1 MPERKKNC
9 PLVLVIRDGWGF
21 RESSELNA
29 VERFSPESF
38 EKKLVLKYPNAL
50 LGASGNFVGLPEGYQ
65 GNSEVGH
72 LTIGAGRVLFESIE
86 KINKSIR
93 EGDFFRNPAFLSAIG
108 NCKERGSTLHI
119 IGLIQKEGVHSHIDH
134 LFAILDICRREGLSS
149 VKVHPITD
157 GRDAPV
163 KNSIGNLR
171 ALSEKLSELGFGEI
185 STISGRYYAMD
196 RDKKWERT
204 KLAYDAIFSGKAQ
217 NSFSDAEEFL
227 LSCYEKGETDEFV
240 IPGTR
245 EGYPGIGENDSVIF
259 FNFRTDRTRQ
269 LTRAIVEREFSG
281 FERGKGGFFPVF
293 VGMTD
298 YYSPIDGI
306 GTRTFFAFPAEK
318 PEGFLGE
325 ILSREGFSQ
334 LRISETEKYAHV
346 TFFFNGQVEPPYPGE
361 ERILV
366 PSPKVAT
373 YDLVP
378 EMSADAITEKLLLEI
393 DRHDVI
399 IANLVNGDM
408 VGHTGNWEATLLGA
422 KKVDSC
428 IERIADAVL
437 RRNGTL
443 IVTADHGNCEDM
455 TPEWRTSHT
464 LNPVRVIVASSI
476 PGIPPGKLAEGRGLA
491 SIAPTILKILG
502 IPAPGNM
509 EKPLF

>member
-21 RESSELNA
+21 RESSEMNA
-29 VERFSPESF
+29 VESFSRESF
-38 EKKLVLKYPNAL
+38 EKRLVLKYPNTL

-72 LTIGAGRVLFESIE
+72 LTIGAGRVLFQSLE
-86 KINKSIR
+86 KINKSIK
-93 EGDFFRNPAFLSAIG
+93 EGDFFKNGAFLSAIE
-108 NCKERGSTLHI
+108 NCKRNCSALHI
-119 IGLIQKEGVHSHIDH
+119 IGLVQKEGVHSHIDH
-134 LFAILDICRREGLSS
+134 LFAILELCKREGLSS
-149 VKVHPITD
+149 IKVHPITD

-163 KNSIGNLR
+163 KNGIGNLR
-171 ALSEKLSELGFGEI
+171 ALLEKLSELGFGEI
-185 STISGRYYAMD
+185 STVSGRYYAMD

-204 KLAYDAIFSGKAQ
+204 KKAYDAIFFGKAQ
-217 NSFSDAEEFL
+217 NSFSDPEKFL

-240 IPGTR
+240 VPGVR
-245 EGYPGIGENDSVIF
+245 RDYPGIGDNDSVIF

-269 LTRAIVEREFSG
+269 LTQAIVEREFSG
-281 FERGKGGFFPVF
+281 FERGKRDFFPVF

-298 YYSPIDGI
+298 YYSPIDGL
-306 GTRTFFAFPAEK
+306 GERTFFAFPAEK

-325 ILSREGFSQ
+325 IISLAGLSQ

-346 TFFFNGQVEPPYPGE
+346 TFFFNGQVETPYPLE

-378 EMSADAITEKLLLEI
+378 EMSADAITERLLMEI

-408 VGHTGNWEATLLGA
+408 VGHTGNWDATLLGA
-422 KKVDSC
+422 RKVDSC
-428 IERIADAVL
+428 IERIADAVFQ
-437 RRNGTL
+437 RNGTL

-464 LNPVRVIVASSI
+464 LNPVRVIIASRN
-476 PGIPPGKLAEGRGLA
+476 PGISGARLARGRGLA

-502 IPAPGNM
+502 IEAPPSM